1 MEGTNDCMMTSYPDL
16 SDNALVILER
26 RYLLRNEQGKVIET
40 PDMMFERVSKNV
52 ASANDLYKDGRDSEN
67 EAREYFDLMRGL
79 EFLPNSPTLM
89 NAGTS
94 LQQLA
99 ACFVLPVEDSIE
111 GIYDAVKWAAIIHQS
126 GGGTG
131 FSFSHLRPAGDIV
144 RSTMGIASGPVSFMK
159 VFDAATE
166 AIKQGG
172 RRRGASMGILRV
184 DHPDIMSF
192 IHCKDDLKAL
202 TNFNISV
209 GTTDKFMEAARKGAA
224 YDLINPRT
232 GESVG
237 AKNASEVLNEIC
249 SSAWRSGD
257 PGLVFLDTINRYNP
271 TPGLGNMESTNPCG
285 EVPLLPFEA
294 CNLGSINLDR
304 MLTAEDGLWAL
315 DWSKLEKTI
324 DASIRFLDNIIDVGH
339 YPLPRIRN
347 VVLGNRKIGL
357 GIMGFADAL
366 LKLNIRYG
374 SEESLA
380 FIRQLMAFIK
390 MKAIDTSAGI
400 SRDRGDFP
408 NIAKSIY
415 QHGRRNAT
423 VLSIAP
429 TGTISMIAGCSSGI
443 EPLYAISYV
452 KHVMDGTH
460 LREIH
465 PYFLEMLK
473 KYDFLDSDLENGLAR
488 AHSIASLTSVPES
501 VRRIFV
507 TAYDVPPEDH
517 VRVQSVFQAEVDNAV
532 SKTINLP
539 IDSTPHEVRRIYDLA
554 HRLGCKGITV
564 YREGSRPGQVLT
576 LTREVKVCPDCGSSL
591 RYESGSFVCEVCGY
605 LANGNI
611 T

>member
-1 MEGTNDCMMTSYPDL
+1 MTPYPDL
-16 SDNALVILER
+16 SDNALVILEK
-26 RYLLRNEQGKVIET
+26 RYLLRNEQGKLIET

-52 ASANDLYKDGRDSEN
+52 ASADDLYKDGRDSGA
-67 EAREYFDLMRGL
+67 EAKEFYDLMRGL

-111 GIYDAVKWAAIIHQS
+111 GIYDAVKWAALIHQS

-131 FSFSHLRPAGDIV
+131 FSFSHLRPQGDIV

-159 VFDAATE
+159 VFDAATD

-172 RRRGASMGILRV
+172 RRRGASMGILRA
-184 DHPDIMSF
+184 DHPDIITF
-192 IHCKDDLKAL
+192 IHSKDDLKAL
-202 TNFNISV
+202 SNFNISV
-209 GTTDKFMEAARKGAA
+209 GATDEFMEAARKDGQFN
-224 YDLINPRT
+224 LVNPRT
-232 GESVG
+232 GQVVRTIS
-237 AKNASEVLNEIC
+237 ARSVLNEI
-249 SSAWRSGD
+249 SNSAWRSGD
-257 PGLVFLDTINRYNP
+257 PGLVFLDSINRHNP

-304 MLTAEDGLWAL
+304 MLRKEDDAWGL
-315 DWSKLEKTI
+315 DWAKLEKTI
-324 DASIRFLDNIIDVGH
+324 DAAIRFLDNIIDVGN
-339 YPLPRIRN
+339 YPLPRIREI
-347 VVLGNRKIGL
+347 VSGNRKIGL
-357 GIMGFADAL
+357 GVMGFADAL
-366 LKLNIRYG
+366 LKLNVRYG

-380 FIRQLMAFIK
+380 FAKQLIVFMRK
-390 MKAIDTSAGI
+390 KAEASSARI
-400 SRDRGDFP
+400 SQGRGDFP
-408 NIAKSIY
+408 NIEKSIHH
-415 QHGRRNAT
+415 HGRRNAT

-465 PYFLEMLK
+465 PFFLEL
-473 KYDFLDSDLENGLAR
+473 LRQHDSYSADLENTLTR
-488 AHSIASLTSVPES
+488 AHSIASLTSIPES

-507 TAYDVPPEDH
+507 TAYDIPPEDH
-517 VRVQSVFQAEVDNAV
+517 VRTQSVFQSEVDNAV

-539 IDSTPHEVRRIYDLA
+539 MDSTPSEVRRIYDLA
-554 HRLGCKGITV
+554 HRLGCKGITI
-564 YREGSRPGQVLT
+564 YREGTKPGQVLT
-576 LTREVKVCPDCGSSL
+576 LAGDAKVCPDCGSSL
-591 RYESGSFVCEVCGY
+591 RYESGSFVCEACGY
-605 LANGNI
+605 VASKI
-611 T
+611 FS

>member
-1 MEGTNDCMMTSYPDL
+1 MTPSKL
-16 SDNALVILER
+16 TDNALVILER
-26 RYLLRNEQGKVIET
+26 RYLLRNEEGKVIET

-52 ASANDLYKDGRDSEN
+52 ASADDLYNDGRNSRN
-67 EAREYFDLMRGL
+67 EAKEFFEMMRTL

-89 NAGTS
+89 NAGTT

-111 GIYDAVKWAAIIHQS
+111 GIYEAVKWAAIIHQT

-159 VFDAATE
+159 VFDAATD

-192 IHCKDDLKAL
+192 IHCKDDLKTL
-202 TNFNISV
+202 SNFNISV
-209 GTTDKFMEAARKGAA
+209 GATDAFMEAARKGGQ
-224 YDLINPRT
+224 YNLVNPRT
-232 GESVG
+232 GLAVGTKSASSVL
-237 AKNASEVLNEIC
+237 SEIC
-249 SSAWRSGD
+249 DSAWRSGD
-257 PGLVFLDTINRYNP
+257 PGMIFLDTINRSNP
-271 TPGLGNMESTNPCG
+271 TPGLGEMESTNPCG

-294 CNLGSINLDR
+294 CNLGSVNLDR
-304 MLTAEDGLWAL
+304 MLASEGEKWNL
-315 DWSKLEKTI
+315 DWAKLERTV

-339 YPLPRIRN
+339 YPLPAIRAI
-347 VVLGNRKIGL
+347 VSGNRKIGL
-357 GIMGFADAL
+357 GVMGLADAL

-380 FIRQLMAFIK
+380 FARQLIAFISK
-390 MKAIDTSAGI
+390 KAVATSARI
-400 SRDRGDFP
+400 SMDRGDFP
-408 NIAKSIY
+408 NIDKSIHR
-415 QHGRRNAT
+415 HGRRNAT
-423 VLSIAP
+423 LLSIAP

-465 PYFLEMLK
+465 PYFLELLRRQDK
-473 KYDFLDSDLENGLAR
+473 FSDDLEDALTR
-488 AHSIASLTSVPES
+488 AHSVASMNSIPES
-501 VRRIFV
+501 VRHIFV
-507 TAYDVPPEDH
+507 TAYDIPPEDH
-517 VRVQSVFQAEVDNAV
+517 LRMQSVFQAEVDNAV

-539 IDSTPHEVRRIYDLA
+539 IDSTPNEVRKIYDLA
-554 HRLGCKGITV
+554 HRLGCKGITI
-564 YREGSRPGQVLT
+564 YREGSKPGQVIT
-576 LTREVKVCPDCGSSL
+576 LAEGQKVCPDCGSSL
-591 RYESGSFVCEVCGY
+591 RYESGSFVCEACGY
-605 LANGNI
+605 VASGR
-611 T
+611 TP

>member
-1 MEGTNDCMMTSYPDL
+1 MEAWMKSNPRL
-16 SDNALVILER
+16 SDNAQVILER
-26 RYLLRNEQGKVIET
+26 RYLLRNGQGKVIET
-40 PDMMFERVSKNV
+40 PDMMFERVAKNV
-52 ASANDLYKDGRDSEN
+52 ASADDLYKDGRDSRV
-67 EAREYFDLMRGL
+67 EAKEFFDLMRGL

-111 GIYDAVKWAAIIHQS
+111 GIYDAVKWAAIIHQT

-159 VFDAATE
+159 VFDAATD

-192 IHCKDDLKAL
+192 IHCKDDLKTL
-202 TNFNISV
+202 SNFNISV
-209 GTTDKFMEAARKGAA
+209 GATDGFMEAARRNEQ
-224 YDLINPRT
+224 YNLINPRT
-232 GESVG
+232 GQVVG
-237 AKNASEVLNEIC
+237 TKNASSILDEIC
-249 SSAWRSGD
+249 NSAWRSGD
-257 PGLVFLDTINRYNP
+257 PGLVFIDSINRNNP
-271 TPGLGNMESTNPCG
+271 TPGLGPMESTNPCG

-304 MLTAEDGLWAL
+304 MLMREGEAWKTDWA
-315 DWSKLEKTI
+315 KLEKTV

-339 YPLPRIRN
+339 YPLPAIRAI
-347 VVLGNRKIGL
+347 VSGNRKIGL
-357 GIMGFADAL
+357 GVMGFADAL
-366 LKLNIRYG
+366 LKLDIRYG

-380 FIRQLMAFIK
+380 YAKQLITLIK
-390 MKAIDTSAGI
+390 SKAVATSARI
-400 SRDRGDFP
+400 SEGRGDFP
-408 NIAKSIY
+408 NIEKSIY
-415 QHGRRNAT
+415 GKGRRNAT

-460 LREIH
+460 LREVH
-465 PYFLEMLK
+465 PYFLEL
-473 KYDFLDSDLENGLAR
+473 LQRSNSLSEDLEDMLTR
-488 AHSIASLTSVPES
+488 AHSIASFASIPEN

-507 TAYDVPPEDH
+507 TAYDIPPEDH
-517 VRVQSVFQAEVDNAV
+517 VRMQSVFQTEVDNAV
-532 SKTINLP
+532 SKTINLAM
-539 IDSTPHEVRRIYDLA
+539 DSTPNEVRKIYDLA
-554 HRLGCKGITV
+554 HRLGCKGITI
-564 YREGSRPGQVLT
+564 YREGSKPGQVLT
-576 LTREVKVCPDCGSSL
+576 LAEGAKVCPDCGSSL
-591 RYESGSFVCEVCGY
+591 RYESGSFVCEACGY
-605 LANGNI
+605 VASGNI
-611 T
+611 P